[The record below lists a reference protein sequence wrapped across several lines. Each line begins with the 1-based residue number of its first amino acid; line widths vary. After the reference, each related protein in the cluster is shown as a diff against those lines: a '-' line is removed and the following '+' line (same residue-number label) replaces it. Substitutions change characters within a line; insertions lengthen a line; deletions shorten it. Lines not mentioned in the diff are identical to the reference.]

1 MLGHLSDLSKFMKS
15 TLEKRILI
23 FFFFVLALAIGANT
37 AFNIAG
43 FRQDYRDS
51 LILRCQSVA
60 TELKS
65 AVEKVIALG
74 IPIDELEG
82 INTRCQEIVGSDP
95 EISYCLIEN
104 TVGLPLYSS
113 DPSSHLFT
121 GVQFYKTINESTAIL
136 ITPKWGKVYDYSA
149 PVFDASRRLAGRI
162 RIGYPDSVLQAR
174 TDRAFQRSSII
185 LGAAFLIVFILVFLF
200 TRRDLV
206 RPIRRLCEV
215 AKEIAGGHFK
225 VVVPAMS
232 TPEFAELGTAL
243 QEMAASL
250 QQRDEQLREKYRE
263 LEETN
268 QELQLSYQ
276 RQEQIGTELGRS
288 REMYRSLL
296 EDASD
301 AILVSNDEDH
311 IVLINKAAESFFG
324 IPREKV
330 EGSNVFAFW
339 EMLHC
344 ENIEAQY
351 EMHQNILGGKF
362 KEAEIRF
369 VRLSDMNRLIAWA
382 NGSPVVGRDGRKMVQ
397 MTFRDVTR
405 EREIKE
411 NLETSTRELQRLNKM
426 KDSFLGLASHELKT
440 PLTVILGYSE
450 LLLDEYGSSIGEE
463 ELSLLKHISD
473 AANRLSNIV
482 RDMVDVSMLDS
493 NCLRLRS
500 RQADINDV
508 VRQALKEI
516 EFFFS
521 VRNQT
526 HRLRLA
532 DDLPLVSCD
541 TDRMV
546 QVITNLVINSIKFTP
561 DGGLITVATRRYNSL
576 RIPGPH
582 DIAEMDEARPIG
594 EELYPYIEICISDSG
609 IGIAEDDQVHIFDK
623 FYEVGTIEEHFTG
636 KVAFKGKGTGLGLTI
651 VKGIVDMH
659 GGEIWVDSPGCDPDQ
674 CPGSTFHIIL
684 PLL

>member
-1 MLGHLSDLSKFMKS
+1 MKI

-23 FFFFVLALAIGANT
+23 FFFFVLALTIGANT

-43 FRQDYRDS
+43 FRQDYRDG

-65 AVEKVIALG
+65 AVEKVLALG

-82 INTRCQEIVGSDP
+82 INRRCQEIVGADP

-104 TVGLPLYSS
+104 TVGQPLYSS
-113 DPSSHLFT
+113 DSSPHFFT
-121 GVQFYKTINESTAIL
+121 GVQFHKTINESTAIL
-136 ITPKWGKVYDYSA
+136 VTPRWGKVYDYSA

-174 TDRAFQRSSII
+174 TERAFQRSFI
-185 LGAAFLIVFILVFLF
+185 LLGTAFVGVFFLVFLF

-215 AKEIAGGHFK
+215 ATEIASGNFK
-225 VVVPAMS
+225 VLVPAMS
-232 TPEFAELGTAL
+232 TPDFAELATAL

-250 QQRDEQLREKYRE
+250 QQREEQLRENYHE
-263 LEETN
+263 LEVTN
-268 QELQLSYQ
+268 RELQLSYE

-311 IVLINKAAESFFG
+311 IVFINKAAESFFG
-324 IPREKV
+324 VPREKV
-330 EGSNVFAFW
+330 EGRNVFEFW

-344 ENIEAQY
+344 EDVESQY
-351 EMHQNILGGKF
+351 EMHQSILGGEF
-362 KEAEIRF
+362 NEAETRF
-369 VRLSDMNRLIAWA
+369 VRLSDMSRLIAWGK
-382 NGSPVVGRDGRKMVQ
+382 GSPVVGRDGRKMVQ

-450 LLLDEYGSSIGEE
+450 LLHDEFGSAIGEE
-463 ELSLLKHISD
+463 ELSLVKHISD

-493 NCLRLRS
+493 KCLRLRS
-500 RQADINDV
+500 RPADINDV
-508 VRQALKEI
+508 VRQAVKEI

-526 HRLRLA
+526 HQLKLA
-532 DDLPLVSCD
+532 DDLPPVCCD

-561 DGGLITVATRRYNSL
+561 DQGLITIETRRYNSV

-582 DIAEMDEARPIG
+582 DLAEKGEPLPIG

-609 IGIAEDDQVHIFDK
+609 IGIAEEDQVHIFDK

-659 GGEIWVDSPGCDPDQ
+659 GGEIWVESPGCDPDK
-674 CPGSTFHIIL
+674 CPGSTFHLIL